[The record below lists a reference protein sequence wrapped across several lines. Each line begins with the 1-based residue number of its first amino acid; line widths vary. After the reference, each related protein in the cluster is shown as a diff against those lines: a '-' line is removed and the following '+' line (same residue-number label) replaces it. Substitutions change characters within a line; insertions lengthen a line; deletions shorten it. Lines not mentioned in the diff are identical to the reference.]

1 MGLPGQHPASDP
13 LKESLNKRPVVA
25 PAVLGPS
32 GLPYSESRFFISRTP
47 SPTARTSTRA
57 PVLLGSC
64 PLSPAAVSLCTALF
78 RDDRQ
83 QEIRLPPA
91 PRVQRDRAA
100 EDVLRPVIG
109 AGVGHAPGTPAS
121 VVQLLAQ
128 LPHLALY
135 LHALPP
141 ARH

>member
-91 PRVQRDRAA
+91 ASVQRALAA
-100 EDVLRPVIG
+100 QDVLRPVTG
-109 AGVGHAPGTPAS
+109 AGVGPAPRTPGS
-121 VVQLLAQ
+121 SLDPLAYPAP
-128 LPHLALY
+128 LPPPPIALY
-135 LHALPP
+135 ST
-141 ARH
+141 